1 MFRFAYPYVLL
12 LILPF
17 SAVLIIVYFYR
28 QRQQRALRMGAS
40 PPAETLL
47 RPFYYKILLPELLL
61 FFTVI
66 FLLFALARPQRG
78 NVSRELRQSGIDI
91 MLALDISGSMQL
103 NDFKPNRLEAS
114 KQVARD
120 FVQNRKHDRVGLVVF
135 AGESF
140 LQCPLTTDYD
150 IVSELIGKMEIVPQ
164 SLDGTAI
171 GLAIVN
177 CINRL
182 RDTEAKSKVI
192 ILLTDGENNA
202 GDIDPITAAS
212 FAKDYNVR
220 IYTIGMAGSGEQ
232 ISSGFLFSQRIPPL
246 NDRLLREI
254 AEKTQGRFYRA
265 DSEEKLKEVWDE
277 IAALEKTEINMRQ
290 YMDWDERYFPF
301 LLAALLLALFAYILK
316 YVVWRRAGC

>member
-1 MFRFAYPYVLL
+1 
-12 LILPF
+12 
-17 SAVLIIVYFYR
+17 
-28 QRQQRALRMGAS
+28 MGSIA
-40 PPAETLL
+40 PLEKLE
-47 RPFYYKILLPELLL
+47 RPFYYKILIPQILLFLSLLL
-61 FFTVI
+61 
-66 FLLFALARPQRG
+66 LLIAVARPQIG
-78 NVSRELRQSGIDI
+78 NVSKDLRQSGIDI

-103 NDFKPNRLEAS
+103 NDFQPNRLEAS

-120 FVQNRKHDRVGLVVF
+120 FVENLRHDRAGLVVF

-202 GDIDPITAAS
+202 GDIDPMTAAS
-212 FAKDYNVR
+212 FAKDYGIR
-220 IYTIGMAGSGEQ
+220 IYTIGMAGSGEVV
-232 ISSGFLFSQRIPPL
+232 STGFLFPQRIPPL
-246 NDRLLREI
+246 NDRLLRTI
-254 AEKTQGRFYRA
+254 AEETDGRFYRA
-265 DSEEKLKEVWDE
+265 DSEEKLKEIWDE
-277 IAALEKTEINMRQ
+277 IAALEKTEINIRQ
-290 YMDWDERYFPF
+290 YMDWDERYFSY
-301 LLAALLLALFAYILK
+301 LLTALLLALLAYVLKHIL
-316 YVVWRRAGC
+316 WRRSGC

>member
-12 LILPF
+12 LILPISVAIF
-17 SAVLIIVYFYR
+17 AAYFYR
-28 QRQQRALRMGAS
+28 QRHQRALRMGTSA
-40 PPAETLL
+40 PEEILL
-47 RPFYYKILLPELLL
+47 RPFYYKMLLPELLL
-61 FFTVI
+61 FLSVI

-120 FVQNRKHDRVGLVVF
+120 FVENRRQDRVGLVVF

-150 IVSELIGKMEIVPQ
+150 VVSELIGKMEIVPQ

-177 CINRL
+177 CLNRL

-202 GDIDPITAAS
+202 GDVDPMTAAS
-212 FAKDYNVR
+212 FAKEYDIR
-220 IYTIGMAGSGEQ
+220 IYTIGMAGSGEV
-232 ISSGFLFSQRIPPL
+232 ISTGFLFPQRIPPL
-246 NDRLLREI
+246 NDRLLQAI
-254 AEKTQGRFYRA
+254 AKETGGRFYRA
-265 DSEEKLKEVWDE
+265 DSEKKLKEIWDE
-277 IAALEKTEINMRQ
+277 IAALEKTEINVRQ
-290 YMDWDERYFPF
+290 YMDWDERYYPY
-301 LLAALLLALFAYILK
+301 LLIALLLALFAYVLK
-316 YVVWRRAGC
+316 YIVWRRSGC

>member
-1 MFRFAYPYVLL
+1 
-12 LILPF
+12 
-17 SAVLIIVYFYR
+17 
-28 QRQQRALRMGAS
+28 
-40 PPAETLL
+40 
-47 RPFYYKILLPELLL
+47 
-61 FFTVI
+61 
-66 FLLFALARPQRG
+66 
-78 NVSRELRQSGIDI
+78 
-91 MLALDISGSMQL
+91 MQL

-202 GDIDPITAAS
+202 GDIDPMTAAS

-265 DSEEKLKEVWDE
+265 DSEEKLKEEWDE

-290 YMDWDERYFPF
+290 YMDWDERCFPF
-301 LLAALLLALFAYILK
+301 LLAALLFALFAYILK
-316 YVVWRRAGC
+316 YVVWRRSGC